1 MTTRAGTLYYVSPEV
16 LLGKY
21 DELCDVWSLG
31 VVLYVLL
38 SGFPPFSGDN
48 DLEIMKAVKKAEYNF
63 DSSEWDNVSKEAKN
77 LITKLLCK
85 PETRYKAGEILKH
98 PWMTAKDTSNME
110 KPLSLNYDNLKN
122 FRNAAK
128 LKKAAL
134 TYIASQLSE
143 KEISHISK
151 LFLQLDKNGD
161 GVLTFEEVKEGLK
174 ELPPESAKEI

>member
-1 MTTRAGTLYYVSPEV
+1 
-16 LLGKY
+16 
-21 DELCDVWSLG
+21 
-31 VVLYVLL
+31 
-38 SGFPPFSGDN
+38 
-48 DLEIMKAVKKAEYNF
+48 
-63 DSSEWDNVSKEAKN
+63 
-77 LITKLLCK
+77 
-85 PETRYKAGEILKH
+85 
-98 PWMTAKDTSNME
+98 MTAKDTSNME

-122 FRNAAK
+122 FRNVAK